1 MTNRM
6 GRLSANRS
14 TARLF
19 ALQALYEIALSGR
32 AAADV
37 IENFLTSRI
46 TEETA
51 ARGYEKPDKRLFRDL
66 VTGAEHEAHDIDNL
80 LIAVLAE
87 DWPLERLETLLRSLL
102 RAAIYELGWCPEV
115 PARVVINE
123 YVDLASAFFSEGEP
137 GMVNG
142 LLDNLGR
149 QLRPEE
155 FHDQG
160 AR

>member
-1 MTNRM
+1 MASTD
-6 GRLSANRS
+6 GKLSARRS

-19 ALQALYEIALSGR
+19 AIQALYEIVLSGR
-32 AAADV
+32 ASADV
-37 IENFLTSRI
+37 VSNFLESRI
-46 TEETA
+46 PEETA
-51 ARGYEKPDKRLFRDL
+51 ARGYGPPDKKLFCDL
-66 VTGAEHEAHDIDNL
+66 VASVEREAHDIDNL

-87 DWPLERLETLLRSLL
+87 DWPLDRLETLLHVLL
-102 RAAIYELGWCPEV
+102 RAAVFELAWRPEV

-123 YVDLASAFFSEGEP
+123 YVDLAHAFFSEGQP

>member
-1 MTNRM
+1 MTKKT
-6 GRLSANRS
+6 GRLTANRS

-37 IENFLTSRI
+37 TENFLTSRI
-46 TEETA
+46 AEETA
-51 ARGYEKPDKRLFRDL
+51 ARGYEPPDKRLFRGL
-66 VTGAEHEAHDIDNL
+66 VTGAEREAQDIDSL

-102 RAAIYELGWCPEV
+102 RAAVYELGWCPEV

>member
-1 MTNRM
+1 MANSD
-6 GRLSANRS
+6 GRLSAKRS

-19 ALQALYEIALSGR
+19 ALQALYEILLSGR
-32 AAADV
+32 ASADV
-37 IENFLTSRI
+37 IADFLNSRI
-46 TEETA
+46 PEETA
-51 ARGYEKPDKRLFRDL
+51 ARGYGPPDKRLFDGL
-66 VTGAEHEAHDIDNL
+66 VSGTEREAQDIDNL

-87 DWPLERLETLLRSLL
+87 DWPLERLETLLHVLL
-102 RAAIYELGWCPEV
+102 RAAVYELAWCPEV

-123 YVDLASAFFSEGEP
+123 YVDLAHAFFSEGEP

-155 FHDQG
+155 FHGQG

>member
-1 MTNRM
+1 MTKKT
-6 GRLSANRS
+6 GRLPANRS

-37 IENFLTSRI
+37 TDNFLTSRI
-46 TEETA
+46 AEETA
-51 ARGYEKPDKRLFRDL
+51 ARGYEPPDKRLFRGL
-66 VTGAEHEAHDIDNL
+66 VTGAEREAQDIDSL

-102 RAAIYELGWCPEV
+102 RAAVYELGWCPEV

>member
-1 MTNRM
+1 MVKTD
-6 GRLSANRS
+6 GRLSARRS

-32 AAADV
+32 VGADV
-37 IENFLTSRI
+37 IANFLESRI
-46 TEETA
+46 PEETA
-51 ARGYEKPDKRLFRDL
+51 ARGYDTPDKRLFSDL
-66 VTGAEHEAHDIDNL
+66 VSGAEREAHDIDNL

-87 DWPLERLETLLRSLL
+87 DWPLERLETLLHVLL
-102 RAAIYELGWCPEV
+102 RAAVYELAWRPEV

-123 YVDLASAFFSEGEP
+123 YVDLAYAFFSEGEP

>member
-1 MTNRM
+1 MTKTA
-6 GRLSANRS
+6 GRLSARRS

-46 TEETA
+46 AEETA
-51 ARGYEKPDKRLFRDL
+51 ARDYEPPDKRLFRDL
-66 VTGAEHEAHDIDNL
+66 VTGAAREAQDIDNL

-87 DWPLERLETLLRSLL
+87 DWPLERLETLLHALL

-149 QLRPEE
+149 RLRPEE

-160 AR
+160 GR